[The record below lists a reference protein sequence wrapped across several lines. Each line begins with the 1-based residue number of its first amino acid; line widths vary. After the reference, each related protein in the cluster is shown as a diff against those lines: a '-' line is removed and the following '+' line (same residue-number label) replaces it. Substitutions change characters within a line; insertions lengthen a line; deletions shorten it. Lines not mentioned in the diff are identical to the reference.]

1 MNHLIVNHADMFS
14 ALSLIGQAAAP
25 LLPWHFFRTLACP
38 SASWATHP
46 ASSRGPGS
54 VEKMGLYTVQN
65 GASKVGI
72 YAVNIAAGYQ
82 ELFGWNDHGIL
93 AGESLAKKPW

>member
-65 GASKVGI
+65 GDFAI
-72 YAVNIAAGYQ
+72 
-82 ELFGWNDHGIL
+82 
-93 AGESLAKKPW
+93 ESRDLRREHCCWLPRAFWLE